1 MTFDPDDDFA
11 GLASFA
17 YTVDDQQG
25 HSVAGAV
32 TVEVLPPSNRPPVA
46 QDTILT
52 VEAGTP
58 LTIDLA
64 ALVTDPDPNDTLT
77 FTSTGPSTG
86 AVSLAADGSTVIA
99 TAPLEGT
106 DTTDSF
112 QYTVTDAAGEAA
124 TATVSLTVTA
134 PAAPPPQAQG
144 DQATTN
150 QGQAVTVAVLGN
162 DLDPLGRGLTV
173 TSVGAT
179 PAGSATTDGSNVTF
193 TPNPDFF
200 GPASFIYRIRDG
212 ANTARREAEAQVA
225 VTVIGQPS
233 APGTPI
239 AREGNA
245 TATVTWAAPP
255 SNGAPIDDYELR
267 IEGGSSVSV
276 GTATGYTWNGLT
288 NGVPVSFSVRAHN
301 SAGWGPW
308 SGPSPAVTPDI
319 EPGRPAAPTVQ
330 FADRAL
336 IVTWSP
342 PANEGSAITN
352 YDIQI
357 GGNASAV
364 QRIGA
369 TTQFRWEGLTN
380 GQEYTFQVRAVNAK
394 GEGEFSSPSAPEHPL
409 RPPDAPAAPVG
420 ERGDKT
426 ITVNWGAPGN
436 GGDPIIEYQVQ
447 IALLRA
453 RRTPRRA
460 RRSAGPTCP
469 TANPSSSWSA
479 PATAPT
485 GARGRRPRPPS
496 SRAACPTHPTNVAAT
511 RGDQSAG
518 VTWTAPNNQ
527 GCAITGYTVRA
538 NGGGGT
544 NVGGGQTSA
553 TVGGLSNGTSYTF
566 TVIARNEVGDS
577 AVSPASNAVIPAGPP
592 CAPSITGADAG
603 HRAGHRHVEPRR
615 ATTARRSPPTS
626 CPSTAAAGRTSAT
639 ARRTPAP
646 GSPTARSTRSRSA
659 PSTTSGPGAGGNTVN
674 ARTPGRAGAGRRP
687 RRRRRRTGGIG
698 ATLVGAER
706 QRQADHP
713 LRGRHPARRRRA
725 TRTRP
730 SHAWDGPAA
739 TAPTYTRAGPGVQ
752 RGRLR
757 RVERRAER
765 HARRPRRRDHASAS
779 GRTARRRRCDTP
791 SCAHLST
798 STPPAWS
805 RTPATRST
813 ASRGSAASST
823 PAPRT
828 STNGPSGTV
837 NIDIVCYFGYPGA
850 TVWVTLNGIRSDNTT
865 SWLIEPH
872 RSHTHETDDRPTSR
886 VVQPLVQR
894 PARQRRA
901 RSSRASATRSRW
913 P

>member
-1 MTFDPDDDFA
+1 M
-11 GLASFA
+11 ASFA
-17 YTVDDQQG
+17 YSVDDQLG

-46 QDTILT
+46 EDTILP

-64 ALVTDPDPNDTLT
+64 ALVTDPDPGDTLA
-77 FTSTGPSTG
+77 FTSTGPSSG
-86 AVSLAADGSTVIA
+86 AVSLAASGSTVVA

-124 TATVSLTVTA
+124 SATVSLTVTA

-200 GPASFIYRIRDG
+200 GPASLIYRIRDA
-212 ANTARREAEAQVA
+212 ANTVQREAEAQVA
-225 VTVIGQPS
+225 VTVIGHAVGAGHAHRPVR
-233 APGTPI
+233 ATRRRPWRGRRRRRT
-239 AREGNA
+239 ARRSTTTNC
-245 TATVTWAAPP
+245 
-255 SNGAPIDDYELR
+255 
-267 IEGGSSVSV
+267 GSRVARRVNV
-276 GTATGYTWNGLT
+276 GTATGHTWNGLT
-288 NGVPVSFSVRAHN
+288 NGVAVSFSVRAHN

-336 IVTWSP
+336 IVSWSP

-420 ERGDKT
+420 VRGDKT

-447 IALLRA
+447 ILSSAATNTTTGTSIRWANLPNGQPQQFQVRA
-453 RRTPRRA
+453 RNRA
-460 RRSAGPTCP
+460 EWGPWSPASAAVVPCGVPD
-469 TANPSSSWSA
+469 A
-479 PATAPT
+479 PA
-485 GARGRRPRPPS
+485 
-496 SRAACPTHPTNVAAT
+496 NVAAT

-518 VTWTAPNNQ
+518 VTWSAPNNQ
-527 GCAITGYTVRA
+527 GCAITAYTVRA

-577 AVSPASNAVIPAGPP
+577 APSPASNAIVPAGPP
-592 CAPSITGADAG
+592 GAPQITAATPDTGRVTITWNRANDNGAAISGYQLSVNGGGWTDVGNGTSYTRTGLANG
-603 HRAGHRHVEPRR
+603 TEYSFQLPRR
-615 ATTARRSPPTS
+615 
-626 CPSTAAAGRTSAT
+626 
-639 ARRTPAP
+639 
-646 GSPTARSTRSRSA
+646 
-659 PSTTSGPGAGGNTVN
+659 
-674 ARTPGRAGAGRRP
+674 
-687 RRRRRRTGGIG
+687 
-698 ATLVGAER
+698 E
-706 QRQADHP
+706 H
-713 LRGRHPARRRRA
+713 
-725 TRTRP
+725 
-730 SHAWDGPAA
+730 
-739 TAPTYTRAGPGVQ
+739 
-752 RGRLR
+752 
-757 RVERRAER
+757 
-765 HARRPRRRDHASAS
+765 
-779 GRTARRRRCDTP
+779 RC
-791 SCAHLST
+791 
-798 STPPAWS
+798 
-805 RTPATRST
+805 
-813 ASRGSAASST
+813 
-823 PAPRT
+823 
-828 STNGPSGTV
+828 
-837 NIDIVCYFGYPGA
+837 
-850 TVWVTLNGIRSDNTT
+850 
-865 SWLIEPH
+865 
-872 RSHTHETDDRPTSR
+872 
-886 VVQPLVQR
+886 
-894 PARQRRA
+894 
-901 RSSRASATRSRW
+901 
-913 P
+913 